1 MSHFSV
7 LVVGDVDYNMA
18 PFHEFE
24 CTGRDDEFVQTIDIT
39 ESMRAQ
45 FLQALEDQKDPERS
59 KYTFDGNSF
68 KKFLAEYHGIDFAPS
83 RKAIDL
89 KKVHKYG
96 YFYPVYTK
104 ESKEDPGVG
113 RCNCYRVFRRTN
125 PNKFYDYYRPGYH
138 GFLLKEK
145 SSDGKEQ
152 WVSEARKGDIDF
164 QGMFAAREKQAR
176 EEHQKV
182 VAALGG
188 IPKLEH
194 TWSSLVD
201 QFTTRDGHTPTMT
214 RDEADA
220 IYKEQ
225 QAVKDW
231 DAATKDGRINW
242 MDFGVWVSVDDF
254 AMTEDEYVASR
265 HIHALT
271 FGYVQNRVYHSNGD
285 MGWWAIVSDEKDPN
299 AWDQEYRDFLD
310 TLNDEDYLSILD
322 CHI

>member
-24 CTGRDDEFVQTIDIT
+24 CTGRDDEFIQDLDET
-39 ESMRAQ
+39 E
-45 FLQALEDQKDPERS
+45 
-59 KYTFDGNSF
+59 
-68 KKFLAEYHGIDFAPS
+68 S
-83 RKAIDL
+83 RKASYEEAKKSYQEEVAKGASEEDTKYSFKGTTFREYLEDYCEVPIVAHESLVDRKKTHKWGYAIDL
-89 KKVHKYG
+89 GDDNFKVI
-96 YFYPVYTK
+96 
-104 ESKEDPGVG
+104 
-113 RCNCYRVFRRTN
+113 RRTN
-125 PNKFYDYYRPGYH
+125 PNKFYDYYGSGYR

-145 SSDGKEQ
+145 SSDGSEQ
-152 WVSEARKGDIDF
+152 WVNKARKGDIDF
-164 QGMFAAREKQAR
+164 QGMFESREKKAREAY
-176 EEHQKV
+176 QKV
-182 VAALGG
+182 ITALGYT
-188 IPKLEH
+188 PKLEH
-194 TWSSLVD
+194 TWASLVD
-201 QFTTRDGHTPTMT
+201 QFTTRNGHEPTMT

-231 DAATKDGRINW
+231 QAALKDGRINW
-242 MDFGVWVSVDDF
+242 MDLGCWVSVDDF
-254 AMTEDEYVASR
+254 AMTEDEYVASQ

-299 AWDQEYRDFLD
+299 AWDKEYRDFIEALPD
-310 TLNDEDYLSILD
+310 DAELSILD